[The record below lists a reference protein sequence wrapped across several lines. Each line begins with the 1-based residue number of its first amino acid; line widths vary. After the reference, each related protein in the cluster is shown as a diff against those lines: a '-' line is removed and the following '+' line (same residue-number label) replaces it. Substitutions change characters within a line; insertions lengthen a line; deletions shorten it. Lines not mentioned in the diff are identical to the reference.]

1 MKLVL
6 LAALLSSLTT
16 AFSSSEHNR
25 DILALKRHLI
35 IYADGIAKELLNAKM
50 PVINSWRPQIF
61 EVRNLCKIL
70 DCNYQYPSESNFP
83 HKYQSN
89 KCYIESDAYCKTAT
103 ERNAVFKLE
112 EILHESDFSTSIE
125 LGGETFGII
134 ANNKTQDAVIFE
146 TGDSNL
152 APDNK
157 SNMQVKKLLK
167 K

>member
-1 MKLVL
+1 MKLYFAL
-6 LAALLSSLTT
+6 AFLLTLAA
-16 AFSSSEHNR
+16 AQEHNR

-35 IYADGIAKELLNAKM
+35 IYADGIAKEFLNAKM

-61 EVRNLCKIL
+61 EVRNLCKIV
-70 DCNYQYPSESNFP
+70 DCNYQFPAEENFP

-125 LGGETFGII
+125 LGGETFGIV
-134 ANNKTQDAVIFE
+134 ANCKTQDAVIFE
-146 TGDSNL
+146 TGDSNI
-152 APDNK
+152 APEHK
-157 SNMQVKKLLK
+157 SEKQTKKLLK
-167 K
+167 M